1 MSSSSA
7 SPVVRR
13 PFEEDKKFISRM
25 ESPRWHI
32 DKGFVENM
40 NVPVKFYANDKIMP
54 AVMEELQRYSVR
66 PAGEAGF
73 LPALKQLGNV
83 ASLPGIVGNAIGLPD
98 IHSGYGFAV
107 GSVAAFDASN
117 PQAIVSPGGVGFDI
131 NCGVRL
137 LRTNLTLSD
146 VEPVKEQLVQ
156 ALYDCIPVGVGS
168 EGVVPV
174 NQDTLREALQYGMDW
189 SVREGY
195 SWVEDKYHC
204 EEQGRLLNANASE
217 VSRRAMIRGVP
228 QLGTLGAGNH
238 YAEVQVVDEIYDKY
252 AAKQLGLE
260 RQGQVCLMMHS
271 GSRGLGHQVATDA
284 LQLMCKAAMTRKN
297 RIHLNDPQLSCAP
310 IHSEEG
316 QLYLRSMAAAAN
328 FAWVNRSTI
337 TFMARQA
344 FSKVFKQDADDLDMH
359 VVYDISHN
367 TAKLEEH
374 LVDGAVKQ
382 LLVHRKGATRA
393 FPPNHPL
400 VASDYQSI
408 GEPVLIGGSM
418 GTCSY
423 VLVGTHTGEKETFSS
438 TCHGAGRVLSSSGSR
453 RKLDYDHVTSELADR
468 GVSMRVASS
477 KLIVEEAPESYKDVT
492 AVVNTCHQAGISS
505 KVVKMRPIAV
515 VKG

>member
-1 MSSSSA
+1 I
-7 SPVVRR
+7 VLLCT
-13 PFEEDKKFISRM
+13 
-25 ESPRWHI
+25 
-32 DKGFVENM
+32 GGGCFVM
-40 NVPVKFYANDKIMP
+40 
-54 AVMEELQRYSVR
+54 
-66 PAGEAGF
+66 
-73 LPALKQLGNV
+73 
-83 ASLPGIVGNAIGLPD
+83 
-98 IHSGYGFAV
+98 
-107 GSVAAFDASN
+107 
-117 PQAIVSPGGVGFDI
+117 
-131 NCGVRL
+131 
-137 LRTNLTLSD
+137 
-146 VEPVKEQLVQ
+146 
-156 ALYDCIPVGVGS
+156 
-168 EGVVPV
+168 
-174 NQDTLREALQYGMDW
+174 
-189 SVREGY
+189 
-195 SWVEDKYHC
+195 
-204 EEQGRLLNANASE
+204 
-217 VSRRAMIRGVP
+217 
-228 QLGTLGAGNH
+228 
-238 YAEVQVVDEIYDKY
+238 QVVDEIYDKY

-297 RIHLNDPQLSCAP
+297 PIHLNDPQLSCAP

-374 LVDGAVKQ
+374 
-382 LLVHRKGATRA
+382 
-393 FPPNHPL
+393 
-400 VASDYQSI
+400 SI

-438 TCHGAGRVLSSSGSR
+438 TCHGAGRVLSRSGSR

-468 GVSMRVASS
+468 GVSMRVASP

>member
-1 MSSSSA
+1 
-7 SPVVRR
+7 
-13 PFEEDKKFISRM
+13 
-25 ESPRWHI
+25 
-32 DKGFVENM
+32 
-40 NVPVKFYANDKIMP
+40 
-54 AVMEELQRYSVR
+54 
-66 PAGEAGF
+66 
-73 LPALKQLGNV
+73 
-83 ASLPGIVGNAIGLPD
+83 
-98 IHSGYGFAV
+98 
-107 GSVAAFDASN
+107 
-117 PQAIVSPGGVGFDI
+117 
-131 NCGVRL
+131 
-137 LRTNLTLSD
+137 
-146 VEPVKEQLVQ
+146 
-156 ALYDCIPVGVGS
+156 
-168 EGVVPV
+168 
-174 NQDTLREALQYGMDW
+174 
-189 SVREGY
+189 
-195 SWVEDKYHC
+195 
-204 EEQGRLLNANASE
+204 
-217 VSRRAMIRGVP
+217 
-228 QLGTLGAGNH
+228 
-238 YAEVQVVDEIYDKY
+238 YDKY

-297 RIHLNDPQLSCAP
+297 PIHLNDPQLSCAP

-438 TCHGAGRVLSSSGSR
+438 TCHGAGRVLSRSGSR

-468 GVSMRVASS
+468 GVSMRVASP